1 MNSVFKI
8 YKYTFN
14 PFISFHISPK
24 SYSTKKNHF
33 HSLKKMLNP
42 SFVLVIGFL
51 SAAFYNLL
59 VGEFSPEEN
68 VFIFILMFYAFI
80 LLVIAMLIPAP

>member
-8 YKYTFN
+8 YKYTYN

-24 SYSTKKNHF
+24 SYSTKKKSF
-33 HSLKKMLNP
+33 SLIKKMFNP
-42 SFVLVIGFL
+42 IFVLVIGFL

-68 VFIFILMFYAFI
+68 VFIFILMFY
-80 LLVIAMLIPAP
+80 